1 MVTQVLSQ
9 SLFELI
15 SQVVVYRSCIAHCKL
30 NISFQSISLTPL
42 GPELKHNLYLNYIE
56 TENLAKKTTFGLMEK
71 WSYLWSGH
79 YKLSGGE
86 TKNFRWTKSI
96 QRSKNILLLQFQNM
110 EDISVRRG
118 RKLISGLYYLCKCKN
133 NPTRYRHIYKTGLSL
148 GFLSFVAFD
157 AIVFHYLFL
166 YKWKLKTS
174 GMRLGY
180 SGMRFLT

>member
-30 NISFQSISLTPL
+30 NISFQFISLTPL

-56 TENLAKKTTFGLMEK
+56 TENLANETTFGLMEK

-118 RKLISGLYYLCKCKN
+118 RKLISGLYYLCKCKIIILQDTDIY
-133 NPTRYRHIYKTGLSL
+133 TRQGYHWGS
-148 GFLSFVAFD
+148 FLFCFWCNRFPLFVP
-157 AIVFHYLFL
+157 V
-166 YKWKLKTS
+166 
-174 GMRLGY
+174 
-180 SGMRFLT
+180 